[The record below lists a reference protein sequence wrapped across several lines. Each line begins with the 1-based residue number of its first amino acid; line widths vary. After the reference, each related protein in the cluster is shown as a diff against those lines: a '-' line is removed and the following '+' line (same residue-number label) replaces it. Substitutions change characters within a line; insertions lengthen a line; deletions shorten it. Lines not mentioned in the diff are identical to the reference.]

1 MKFIAAIL
9 VFVVF
14 AALIGTGIVL
24 MLAGKPLLLFVP
36 RFSTERDQSV
46 IGMTPRP
53 SAGGATYL

>member
-24 MLAGKPLLLFVP
+24 MLAGKPLLLIV
-36 RFSTERDQSV
+36 
-46 IGMTPRP
+46 
-53 SAGGATYL
+53 ALGAFLGTFIKYGCLSH